1 MVGRGVWEEIAKEER
16 VGGVDW
22 IGERLSDE

>member
-1 MVGRGVWEEIAKEER
+1 MGVRGFWEGVVEGER
-16 VGGVDW
+16 VSGVDW

>member
-1 MVGRGVWEEIAKEER
+1 MVGRGVWEGIVEGDR

-22 IGERLSDE
+22 IGGGLSRE